1 MDDAVVTVKNDKG
14 EAEKLILLNADEA
27 KRMLG
32 VYLSADRKHETQ
44 KKYLRKVCD
53 D

>member
-1 MDDAVVTVKNDKG
+1 MTVKHDKG

-32 VYLSADRKHETQ
+32 VYLSADGKNEAQ
-44 KKYLRKVCD
+44 KKHLRKVAED
-53 D
+53 